1 MALSTF
7 EKDPIQVSANTITH
21 RDQENGLPR
30 VNETISTMPRWPRYV
45 AIASHL
51 LVVVFSIIIIALV
64 PRTLHSYSET
74 RNIRFHGIDVSWPA
88 DLNLQPAYFFLAV
101 SSLSI
106 LFSLASCIYTLV
118 RRNADNFSN
127 LEMVCVVMSVVMLGL
142 WVAGDII
149 QHQSEKSPRTDI
161 LKWSCRRRDGPNNA
175 LVSYASTCN
184 AQVSPSS
191 CSLYLCLSIVGSYQ
205 GSGHSRRRGTSGHL
219 SQLASNILLHE
230 ICLKKCLDTVEDK
243 TLSRMLHRASCCQR
257 YGSSANI
264 LRRLVMFHGTL
275 RAVPVIL
282 LAFEFSTCGAE
293 LCSGHDQGLYCLTS
307 STCSRVLRVSSLS
320 CIEVVWN
327 RWSTLCCKE
336 LGVGVD
342 NARSLIII
350 SLQKFQ
356 RKV

>member
-1 MALSTF
+1 
-7 EKDPIQVSANTITH
+7 
-21 RDQENGLPR
+21 
-30 VNETISTMPRWPRYV
+30 MPRWPRYV

-51 LVVVFSIIIIALV
+51 LVVVFSIIVIALV

-88 DLNLQPAYFFLAV
+88 DLNLQPAYFFVAV

-106 LFSLASCIYTLV
+106 LFSLSLATCIYTLV
-118 RRNADNFSN
+118 RRNADNFSI
-127 LEMVCVVMSVVMLGL
+127 LDMVCVVMNVVMLGL

-184 AQVSPSS
+184 AQVSPSI

-205 GSGHSRRRGTSGHL
+205 GSGHSRRRGTGGHL
-219 SQLASNILLHE
+219 SQPASNILLHQ
-230 ICLKKCLDTVEDK
+230 ICLKKCLDTMEDK
-243 TLSRMLHRASCCQR
+243 TLSRMLHRASCSQGS
-257 YGSSANI
+257 GSSANI

-282 LAFEFSTCGAE
+282 LAFDFSTSRCGA
-293 LCSGHDQGLYCLTS
+293 
-307 STCSRVLRVSSLS
+307 VLHL
-320 CIEVVWN
+320 
-327 RWSTLCCKE
+327 
-336 LGVGVD
+336 
-342 NARSLIII
+342 
-350 SLQKFQ
+350 
-356 RKV
+356 